1 MAMATRKTIRRGL
14 ELAGGAMLFAA
25 MMWGVLGAPG
35 FLSDQD
41 STVPVMHLR
50 EARR

>member
-1 MAMATRKTIRRGL
+1 MATRKQVRRSL
-14 ELAGGAMLFAA
+14 EIAGGAMLLAVVT
-25 MMWGVLGAPG
+25 WGMLAAPG

-41 STVPVMHLR
+41 STVPAMQVR